1 VRQERIRGMDG
12 VGVPCEQDVG
22 DMAVGEQDMA
32 DVAVG
37 EQAVDVHG

>member
-1 VRQERIRGMDG
+1 
-12 VGVPCEQDVG
+12 VPCEQDVG